1 MLGEL
6 LFTSCERLKFPA
18 KDKQEKTL
26 DKGKKKKKNHSICE
40 KITLI
45 DFCDCSLLI
54 QSG

>member
-26 DKGKKKKKNHSICE
+26 DKGE
-40 KITLI
+40 KRKTTQYVRK
-45 DFCDCSLLI
+45 LL
-54 QSG
+54 